1 MEEYKK
7 STEGQITG
15 IIGIVMGI
23 IALMVAFIP
32 CVGAIAFVPG
42 GIAIVFSIISIV
54 QANRDNG
61 TKALGIISLVIS
73 ALAVLIA
80 AAWLMIFGGLAV
92 ANTAINNPEKL
103 DAIEN
108 ELHDVF
114 DDFDL
119 KPQKAEKATESRIDS
134 LESRLRKLEGDTI

>member
-7 STEGQITG
+7 STEGQVTG

-23 IALMVAFIP
+23 IALMVAFIL